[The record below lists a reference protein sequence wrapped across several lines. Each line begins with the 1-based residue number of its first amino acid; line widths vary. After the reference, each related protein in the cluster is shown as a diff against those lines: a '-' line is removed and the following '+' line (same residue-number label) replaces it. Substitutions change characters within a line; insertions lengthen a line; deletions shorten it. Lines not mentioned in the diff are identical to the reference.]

1 MSGGYKTLATP
12 ALAGEHQQLGRSRRI
27 VTVPVVNTSS
37 KVLDFVCMLILQP
50 MTSPTVDIQLE
61 FIGNAA
67 AANSPCSTN
76 GASAGGSGATVPVLV
91 Q

>member
-1 MSGGYKTLATP
+1 
-12 ALAGEHQQLGRSRRI
+12 
-27 VTVPVVNTSS
+27 VTIPVVNTNS

-61 FIGNAA
+61 LIGNAA
-67 AANSPCSTN
+67 AANSPCSSN